1 MKVIRARIGV
11 VLASLGLL
19 SSVLGLTTIMTT
31 STGSGI
37 VVLAGG
43 SSATASQNA
52 TVIEP

>member
-11 VLASLGLL
+11 LVASLGLL
-19 SSVLGLTTIMTT
+19 SSVLGLTATMTS

-43 SSATASQNA
+43 SSATVSTNA